1 MAQYQLSS
9 GASSSKLT
17 TTTSSTSCPFLI
29 TDCDDDDS
37 GSNTAAITSS
47 SSTGGTPTK
56 RRFGYSRQEKS
67 LGTLTRRFMSLLR
80 QSKTGVMDLKHVA
93 DSLAT
98 KQKRRIYDI
107 TNVLEGIG
115 LIEKQSKNTIKWKGA
130 ISGDNTVE
138 AYERL
143 HRAQAQLQELEDE
156 STFWSEKLRLIER
169 SITNTLDD
177 MTLKDLL
184 YLTNDD
190 LSQIMDDD
198 VIVIAEG
205 TNGTIMKVNEIQ
217 DNEKTSHQL
226 HFQSRHYPVNLKL
239 LNRNAQIESTTTNNQ
254 TQNSSEES
262 ITSITSTEP
271 FIPLT
276 EMTPPS
282 TYHYAMDDTEGV
294 CDLYDDDQEDNDN
307 GSPMPCV

>member
-1 MAQYQLSS
+1 MAQQQHPT
-9 GASSSKLT
+9 GTSSSKPI
-17 TTTSSTSCPFLI
+17 TTSSTSCPFLI

-37 GSNTAAITSS
+37 GSNTAAVTSS

-93 DSLAT
+93 DCLAT

-156 STFWSEKLRLIER
+156 STFWTEKLRLIER
-169 SITNTLDD
+169 SIANTFDD
-177 MTLKDLL
+177 ITLKDVL
-184 YLTNDD
+184 YLTQDDLCQVMNDD
-190 LSQIMDDD
+190 
-198 VIVIAEG
+198 VVVIAEG
-205 TNGTIMKVNEIQ
+205 VNGTLMKMNEIQ
-217 DNEKTSHQL
+217 NGEKISHQF

-239 LNRNAQIESTTTNNQ
+239 LNRNSQILSNPTDDKI
-254 TQNSSEES
+254 QNSSEES
-262 ITSITSTEP
+262 PFSIVSTEP
-271 FIPLT
+271 FIVLG
-276 EMTPPS
+276 EMAQPDD
-282 TYHYAMDDTEGV
+282 YDDVMDDSEGV
-294 CDLYDDDQEDNDN
+294 CDLYNNDDDDDDA
-307 GSPMPCV
+307 STMPCV

>member
-1 MAQYQLSS
+1 MAQQQQQLPQRTSP
-9 GASSSKLT
+9 SKPT
-17 TTTSSTSCPFLI
+17 TATSSTCPFLI

-37 GSNTAAITSS
+37 GSNTAAVTSS

-80 QSKTGVMDLKHVA
+80 QSKTGVMDLKQVA

-115 LIEKQSKNTIKWKGA
+115 LIEKQSKNTIRWKGA

-156 STFWSEKLRLIER
+156 STFWTEKIRLIER
-169 SITNTLDD
+169 SIANTLDD
-177 MTLKDLL
+177 ITLKDLL
-184 YLTNDD
+184 YLTRED
-190 LSQIMDDD
+190 LCQILDDD
-198 VIVIAEG
+198 VIVLAEG
-205 TNGTIMKVNEIQ
+205 LNGTLMKINEIQ
-217 DNEKTSHQL
+217 NGEKISHQL
-226 HFQSRHYPVNLKL
+226 HLQSRHYPVNLKL
-239 LNRNAQIESTTTNNQ
+239 LNRNSPVTSNTTDDQ
-254 TQNSSEES
+254 RQNSFDES
-262 ITSITSTEP
+262 GSPIASTEP
-271 FIPLT
+271 FITLG
-276 EMTPPS
+276 EMAEPDD
-282 TYHYAMDDTEGV
+282 YHNVLDDTEGV
-294 CDLYDDDQEDNDN
+294 CDLYDDDDNDDATA
-307 GSPMPCV
+307 MTCA

>member
-1 MAQYQLSS
+1 MAQQHLPNEVSTL
-9 GASSSKLT
+9 KPVTTT
-17 TTTSSTSCPFLI
+17 TTTSSCPFLI

-37 GSNTAAITSS
+37 GSNTAAVTSS

-80 QSKTGVMDLKHVA
+80 QSKTGIMDLKHVA

-169 SITNTLDD
+169 SIANTLDD
-177 MTLKDLL
+177 ITLKDVL
-184 YLTNDD
+184 YLTKDD
-190 LSQIMDDD
+190 LCQVMDDE

-205 TNGTIMKVNEIQ
+205 INGTVMKINEIQ
-217 DNEKTSHQL
+217 NDDKISHQFHL
-226 HFQSRHYPVNLKL
+226 QTRHYPVNLKL
-239 LNRNAQIESTTTNNQ
+239 LNRNTTPLSNTTDEQ
-254 TQNSSEES
+254 LTP
-262 ITSITSTEP
+262 TEP
-271 FIPLT
+271 FISLG
-276 EMTPPS
+276 EMAQS
-282 TYHYAMDDTEGV
+282 DDYHFVMDDSESV
-294 CDLYDDDQEDNDN
+294 CDLYDNEDV
-307 GSPMPCV
+307 STMP